1 MTAVN
6 KPLSEA
12 HLDPLELLKQR
23 RAQIDARIAKLGAQ
37 RRADE
42 RRRDTRRKIIAGAI
56 LLDAVEHDRASTKP
70 SGIAQWWAAHVERV
84 MRPQDR
90 ALFEA
95 DAPPLAGAERSDAP

>member
-1 MTAVN
+1 
-6 KPLSEA
+6 
-12 HLDPLELLKQR
+12 
-23 RAQIDARIAKLGAQ
+23 
-37 RRADE
+37 
-42 RRRDTRRKIIAGAI
+42 

-95 DAPPLAGAERSDAP
+95 DAPPLAGAERSDAS